1 MAARGGHLELCKFL
15 LREAAHPNEDAILRF
30 ALYYSLNYATNAFQW
45 EHRARKGR
53 LLLEASYDLYVGEYA
68 LNADQSDVNKSIT
81 QIGYEN
87 PLFLTNNS
95 FQVILACQELPF
107 INLPYVQRF
116 AIAVDSVGWP
126 AEAFSTLLHHDSINL
141 AAMTTKHGKTALH

>member
-1 MAARGGHLELCKFL
+1 MAAREGHLELCKCL

-30 ALYYSLNYATNAFQW
+30 ALYDSLKYATNVFQW
-45 EHRARKGR
+45 EHRARQGR

-68 LNADQSDVNKSIT
+68 LNADQSDFTKSIT

-107 INLPYVQRF
+107 INLPYVQRR
-116 AIAVDSVGWP
+116 
-126 AEAFSTLLHHDSINL
+126 
-141 AAMTTKHGKTALH
+141 